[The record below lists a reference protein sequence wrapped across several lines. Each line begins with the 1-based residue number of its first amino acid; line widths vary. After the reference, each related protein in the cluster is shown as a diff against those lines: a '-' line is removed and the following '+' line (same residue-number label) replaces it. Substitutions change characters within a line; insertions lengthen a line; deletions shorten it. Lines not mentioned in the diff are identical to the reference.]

1 MKKAHFLTQKSTQ
14 PVNEVKS
21 TVNNNPESKSAS
33 SSSAE
38 DQKPKAKTPTPPR
51 KEEQLLT
58 PPTKEPEK
66 ADKPEEDD
74 KGTPTKDE
82 KPNSVMDGWKFSPTK
97 ETTKPTGGENQKDQ
111 KFDAYKNLAE
121 NKKKRDMILKTD
133 ETKTP
138 SPAPGKKD
146 HLFFILLT
154 FINFSRYFGTYYR
167 KRKNI
172 KFT

>member
-1 MKKAHFLTQKSTQ
+1 MKDSFSKNRIFVQ
-14 PVNEVKS
+14 PANDIKS

-33 SSSAE
+33 STSAD

-66 ADKPEEDD
+66 ANEQPEEDD

-146 HLFFILLT
+146 HIF
-154 FINFSRYFGTYYR
+154 
-167 KRKNI
+167 
-172 KFT
+172 